1 MKTQIWIAIAVYVL
15 VAIVRKRLGIH
26 ASLYTFLQVLSL
38 TSFEKMPI
46 LQAFQDTLGEAEILD
61 AAKQLILFDF

>member
-15 VAIVRKRLGIH
+15 VAVVRKRLGLQ

-46 LQAFQDTLGEAEILD
+46 LKAFEDTTDESALD
-61 AAKQLILFDF
+61 APANQLILFDF

>member
-15 VAIVRKRLGIH
+15 VAIVRKRLGVQ

-46 LQAFQDTLGEAEILD
+46 LQAFEDTIDESALD
-61 AAKQLILFDF
+61 TPANQLILFDF